1 MAKGNNLQ
9 DLSQIDYCL
18 QQYYSKYMAV
28 TLLQERKKILQEQKN
43 AAIKL
48 NESLQRLPNFGAAS
62 NSFTKLNDAEQLTKK
77 SLDELAARTSER
89 WFKDPK
95 IVKDYSVFVTSF
107 YESLVAKNGGR
118 DSKALENYANNY
130 CANRLQKLM
139 VEQLAREQVPA
150 NTATYIAKKAFSES
164 ILGMGN
170 FGSLKKGAI
179 GQKVDEQAEKYYNPS
194 VVSKTAGTIAGYGI
208 DAALT
213 PGGVGKATSSVAKGV
228 VKVSQKA
235 AGWWLT
241 DKICQ
246 GGLHIYGKLWGTEDE
261 EKKDNRTIFGDENA
275 SAKIQAGAKRYKKN
289 GTELMMNINSGL
301 AKKIKL
307 PPPNTSLTI
316 KKESNALLAE
326 HKGNSQKLL
335 STIKSNLS
343 KQSVPFNGNSKV
355 PAWMLSNSSKQN
367 RALASSFYAC
377 AMEMSR
383 EQKQVRMFG
392 GKKMTL
398 KEVSQRAY
406 DYARAAVAVEQQ
418 TSKNAAHAQKGT
430 WDKNMSA
437 LNDQINNPGLSS
449 IRKHPT
455 SSPQATPTASPYASG
470 PYAQNGVMG
479 TEANGTT
486 QNTAQNP
493 NIGGWGNAFESLGLN
508 GFGDIGKNL
517 GYVLAMLP
525 DMIIGMFTGKTPN
538 LKLQDN
544 LMPLAAIVG
553 GMFVK
558 SPLLKLLLIGFGGAN
573 ILNKAGHA
581 AISDG
586 LAKSNN
592 VAKTYKVYPDEPLN
606 SRIVN
611 PAMKGSS
618 MIATIDGVPSVI
630 NISRDAA
637 DAYNKGAIPI
647 NTLAN
652 AVLRKYDEN
661 KALASQNYEQHMS
674 QEETTTQSMGIK

>member
-1 MAKGNNLQ
+1 MAQGNKYQ
-9 DLSQIDYCL
+9 KFSEIDYCIR
-18 QQYYSKYMAV
+18 QYFNKYMAS
-28 TLLQERKKILQEQKN
+28 TITQEQAKLKDGQTIDYMMEQCKKRWN
-43 AAIKL
+43 KDGKL
-48 NESLQRLPNFGAAS
+48 NHDTKTFVNAFHRNLVALYGNKQSAQLLAYAKAYV
-62 NSFTKLNDAEQLTKK
+62 NS
-77 SLDELAARTSER
+77 R
-89 WFKDPK
+89 
-95 IVKDYSVFVTSF
+95 
-107 YESLVAKNGGR
+107 YESLT
-118 DSKALENYANNY
+118 
-130 CANRLQKLM
+130 
-139 VEQLAREQVPA
+139 VEHLARKKVPQSSA
-150 NTATYIAKKAFSES
+150 EYIAKKMFSES
-164 ILGMGN
+164 LIGFGADLASKKDDLGDKVKEKAEELYKPSALEVGA
-170 FGSLKKGAI
+170 GYVGAAAIDTAITGGVGGIATAATKGAAVASA
-179 GQKVDEQAEKYYNPS
+179 KMAASLTAKN
-194 VVSKTAGTIAGYGI
+194 VSKTMATDLAIRGAIYGAGKGI
-208 DAALT
+208 DAYLDEDNYGSLVFGDKDA
-213 PGGVGKATSSVAKGV
+213 
-228 VKVSQKA
+228 VK
-235 AGWWLT
+235 
-241 DKICQ
+241 KIQ
-246 GGLHIYGKLWGTEDE
+246 GGSYQYKKGGTE
-261 EKKDNRTIFGDENA
+261 
-275 SAKIQAGAKRYKKN
+275 Y
-289 GTELMMNINSGL
+289 INSLNGQL
-301 AKKIKL
+301 NKKIKTPSL
-307 PPPNTSLTI
+307 NTSSII
-316 KKESNALLAE
+316 KKESNALLVAN
-326 HKGNSQKLL
+326 KGNSTKLL
-335 STIKSNLS
+335 NSISSNFS
-343 KQSVPFNGNSKV
+343 KQCISFKENSKI
-355 PAWMLSNSSKQN
+355 PGWMLNNSAKQN

-406 DYARAAVAVEQQ
+406 DYARAAVAVEQRS
-418 TSKNAAHAQKGT
+418 SKNAAHAQKGT

-437 LNDQINNPGLSS
+437 LNDQINNPGKSS

-618 MIATIDGVPSVI
+618 MIATVDGVPSVI

>member
-1 MAKGNNLQ
+1 MMEQ
-9 DLSQIDYCL
+9 C
-18 QQYYSKYMAV
+18 
-28 TLLQERKKILQEQKN
+28 KKRWNKDG
-43 AAIKL
+43 KL
-48 NESLQRLPNFGAAS
+48 NHDTKTFVNAFHRNLVALYGNKQSAQLLAYAKAYV
-62 NSFTKLNDAEQLTKK
+62 NS
-77 SLDELAARTSER
+77 R
-89 WFKDPK
+89 
-95 IVKDYSVFVTSF
+95 
-107 YESLVAKNGGR
+107 YESLT
-118 DSKALENYANNY
+118 
-130 CANRLQKLM
+130 
-139 VEQLAREQVPA
+139 VEHLARKKVPQSSA
-150 NTATYIAKKAFSES
+150 EYIAKKMFSES
-164 ILGMGN
+164 LIGFGADLASKKDDLGDKVKEKAEELYKPSALEVGA
-170 FGSLKKGAI
+170 GYVGAAAIDTAITGGVGGIATAATKGAAVASA
-179 GQKVDEQAEKYYNPS
+179 KMAASLTAKN
-194 VVSKTAGTIAGYGI
+194 VSKTMATDLAIRGAIYGAGKGI
-208 DAALT
+208 DAYLDEDNYGSLVFGDKDA
-213 PGGVGKATSSVAKGV
+213 
-228 VKVSQKA
+228 VK
-235 AGWWLT
+235 
-241 DKICQ
+241 KIQ
-246 GGLHIYGKLWGTEDE
+246 GGSYQYKKGGTE
-261 EKKDNRTIFGDENA
+261 
-275 SAKIQAGAKRYKKN
+275 Y
-289 GTELMMNINSGL
+289 INSLNGQL
-301 AKKIKL
+301 NKKIKTPSL
-307 PPPNTSLTI
+307 NTSSII
-316 KKESNALLAE
+316 KKESNALLVAN
-326 HKGNSQKLL
+326 KGNSTKLL
-335 STIKSNLS
+335 NTISSNFS
-343 KQSVPFNGNSKV
+343 KQCISFKENSKI
-355 PAWMLSNSSKQN
+355 PGWMLNNSAKQN

-406 DYARAAVAVEQQ
+406 DYARAAVAVEQRS
-418 TSKNAAHAQKGT
+418 SKNAAHAQKGT

-437 LNDQINNPGLSS
+437 LNDQINNPGKSS

-618 MIATIDGVPSVI
+618 MIATVDGVPSVI

>member
-1 MAKGNNLQ
+1 MAQGNKYQ
-9 DLSQIDYCL
+9 KFSEIDYCIR
-18 QQYYSKYMAV
+18 QYFNKYMAS
-28 TLLQERKKILQEQKN
+28 TITQEQAKLKDGQTIDYMMEQCKKRWN
-43 AAIKL
+43 KDGKL
-48 NESLQRLPNFGAAS
+48 NHDTKTFVNAFHRNLVALYGNKQSAQLLAYAKAYV
-62 NSFTKLNDAEQLTKK
+62 NS
-77 SLDELAARTSER
+77 R
-89 WFKDPK
+89 
-95 IVKDYSVFVTSF
+95 
-107 YESLVAKNGGR
+107 YESLT
-118 DSKALENYANNY
+118 
-130 CANRLQKLM
+130 
-139 VEQLAREQVPA
+139 VEHLARKKVPQSSA
-150 NTATYIAKKAFSES
+150 EYIAKKMFSES
-164 ILGMGN
+164 LIGFGADLASKKDDLGDKVKEKAEELYKPSALEVGA
-170 FGSLKKGAI
+170 GYVGAAAIDTAITGGVGGIATAATKGAAVASA
-179 GQKVDEQAEKYYNPS
+179 KMAASLTAKN
-194 VVSKTAGTIAGYGI
+194 VSKTMATDLAIRGAIYGAGKGI
-208 DAALT
+208 DAYLDEDNYGSLVFGDKDA
-213 PGGVGKATSSVAKGV
+213 
-228 VKVSQKA
+228 VK
-235 AGWWLT
+235 
-241 DKICQ
+241 KIQ
-246 GGLHIYGKLWGTEDE
+246 GGSYQYKKGGTE
-261 EKKDNRTIFGDENA
+261 
-275 SAKIQAGAKRYKKN
+275 Y
-289 GTELMMNINSGL
+289 INSLNGQL
-301 AKKIKL
+301 NKKIKTPSL
-307 PPPNTSLTI
+307 NTSSII
-316 KKESNALLAE
+316 KKESNALLVAN
-326 HKGNSQKLL
+326 KGNSTKLL
-335 STIKSNLS
+335 NTISSNFS
-343 KQSVPFNGNSKV
+343 KQCISFKENSKI
-355 PAWMLSNSSKQN
+355 PGWMLNNSAKQN

-406 DYARAAVAVEQQ
+406 DYARAAVAVEQRS
-418 TSKNAAHAQKGT
+418 SKNAAHAQKGT

-437 LNDQINNPGLSS
+437 LNDQINNPGKSS

-455 SSPQATPTASPYASG
+455 SSPQAPPTASPYASG

-486 QNTAQNP
+486 QNTAQKP
-493 NIGGWGNAFESLGLN
+493 NIDGWGNAFESLGLN

-558 SPLLKLLLIGFGGAN
+558 NPLLKLLLIGFGGAN

>member
-1 MAKGNNLQ
+1 MAQGNKYQ
-9 DLSQIDYCL
+9 KFSEIDYCIR
-18 QQYYSKYMAV
+18 QYFNKYMAS
-28 TLLQERKKILQEQKN
+28 TITQEQAKLKDGQTVDYMMEQCKKRWN
-43 AAIKL
+43 KDGKL
-48 NESLQRLPNFGAAS
+48 NHDTKTFVNAFHRNLVALYGNKQSAQLLTYAKAYV
-62 NSFTKLNDAEQLTKK
+62 NS
-77 SLDELAARTSER
+77 R
-89 WFKDPK
+89 
-95 IVKDYSVFVTSF
+95 
-107 YESLVAKNGGR
+107 YESLT
-118 DSKALENYANNY
+118 
-130 CANRLQKLM
+130 
-139 VEQLAREQVPA
+139 VEHLARKKVPQSSA
-150 NTATYIAKKAFSES
+150 EYIAKKMFSES
-164 ILGMGN
+164 LIGFGADLASKKDDLGDKVKEKAEELYKPSALEVGA
-170 FGSLKKGAI
+170 GYVGAAAIDTAITGGVGGIATAATKGAAVASA
-179 GQKVDEQAEKYYNPS
+179 KMAASLTAKN
-194 VVSKTAGTIAGYGI
+194 VSKTMATDLAIRGAIYGAGKGI
-208 DAALT
+208 DAYLDEDNYGSLVFGDKDA
-213 PGGVGKATSSVAKGV
+213 
-228 VKVSQKA
+228 VK
-235 AGWWLT
+235 
-241 DKICQ
+241 KIQ
-246 GGLHIYGKLWGTEDE
+246 GGSYQYKKGGTE
-261 EKKDNRTIFGDENA
+261 
-275 SAKIQAGAKRYKKN
+275 Y
-289 GTELMMNINSGL
+289 INSLNGQL
-301 AKKIKL
+301 NKKIKTPSL
-307 PPPNTSLTI
+307 NTSSII
-316 KKESNALLAE
+316 KKESNALLVAN
-326 HKGNSQKLL
+326 KGNSTKLL
-335 STIKSNLS
+335 NTISSNFS
-343 KQSVPFNGNSKV
+343 KQCISFKENSKI
-355 PAWMLSNSSKQN
+355 PGWMLNNSAKQN

-406 DYARAAVAVEQQ
+406 DYARAAVAVEQRS
-418 TSKNAAHAQKGT
+418 SKNAAHAQKGT

-437 LNDQINNPGLSS
+437 LNDQINNPGKSS

-486 QNTAQNP
+486 QNTAQKP
-493 NIGGWGNAFESLGLN
+493 NIDGWGNAFESLGLN

-558 SPLLKLLLIGFGGAN
+558 NPLLKLLLIGFGGAN

>member
-1 MAKGNNLQ
+1 MAQGNKYQ
-9 DLSQIDYCL
+9 KFSEIDYCIR
-18 QQYYSKYMAV
+18 QYFNKYMAS
-28 TLLQERKKILQEQKN
+28 TITQEQAKLKDGQTVDYMMEQCKKRWN
-43 AAIKL
+43 KDGKL
-48 NESLQRLPNFGAAS
+48 NHDTKTFVNAFHRNLVALYGNKQSAQLLAYAKAYV
-62 NSFTKLNDAEQLTKK
+62 NS
-77 SLDELAARTSER
+77 R
-89 WFKDPK
+89 
-95 IVKDYSVFVTSF
+95 
-107 YESLVAKNGGR
+107 YESLT
-118 DSKALENYANNY
+118 
-130 CANRLQKLM
+130 
-139 VEQLAREQVPA
+139 VEHLARKKVPQSSA
-150 NTATYIAKKAFSES
+150 EYIAKKMFSES
-164 ILGMGN
+164 LIGFGADLASKKDDLGDKVKEKAEELYKPSALEVGA
-170 FGSLKKGAI
+170 GYVGAAAIDTAITGGVGGIATAATKGAAVASA
-179 GQKVDEQAEKYYNPS
+179 KMAASLTAKN
-194 VVSKTAGTIAGYGI
+194 VSKTMATDLAIRGAIYGAGKGI
-208 DAALT
+208 DAYLDEDNYGSLVFGDKDA
-213 PGGVGKATSSVAKGV
+213 
-228 VKVSQKA
+228 VK
-235 AGWWLT
+235 
-241 DKICQ
+241 KIQ
-246 GGLHIYGKLWGTEDE
+246 GGSYQYKKGGTE
-261 EKKDNRTIFGDENA
+261 
-275 SAKIQAGAKRYKKN
+275 Y
-289 GTELMMNINSGL
+289 INSLNGQL
-301 AKKIKL
+301 NKKIKTPSL
-307 PPPNTSLTI
+307 NTSSII
-316 KKESNALLAE
+316 KKESNALLVAN
-326 HKGNSQKLL
+326 KGNSTKLL
-335 STIKSNLS
+335 NTISSNFS
-343 KQSVPFNGNSKV
+343 KQCISFKENSKI
-355 PAWMLSNSSKQN
+355 PGWMLNNSAKQN

-406 DYARAAVAVEQQ
+406 DYARAAVAVEQRS
-418 TSKNAAHAQKGT
+418 SKNAAHAQKGT

-437 LNDQINNPGLSS
+437 LNDQINTPGKSS
-449 IRKHPT
+449 IRKRAT
-455 SSPQATPTASPYASG
+455 SSSQATPVASPYASG

-486 QNTAQNP
+486 QNTAQKP
-493 NIGGWGNAFESLGLN
+493 NIDGWGNAFESLGLN

>member
-1 MAKGNNLQ
+1 MAQGNKYQ
-9 DLSQIDYCL
+9 KFSEIDYCIR
-18 QQYYSKYMAV
+18 QYFNKYMAS
-28 TLLQERKKILQEQKN
+28 TITQEQAKLKDGQTIDYMMEQCKKRWN
-43 AAIKL
+43 KDGKL
-48 NESLQRLPNFGAAS
+48 NHDTKTFVNAFHRNLVALYGNKQSAQLLAYAKAYV
-62 NSFTKLNDAEQLTKK
+62 NS
-77 SLDELAARTSER
+77 R
-89 WFKDPK
+89 
-95 IVKDYSVFVTSF
+95 
-107 YESLVAKNGGR
+107 YESLT
-118 DSKALENYANNY
+118 
-130 CANRLQKLM
+130 
-139 VEQLAREQVPA
+139 VEHLARKKVPQSSA
-150 NTATYIAKKAFSES
+150 EYIAKKMFSES
-164 ILGMGN
+164 LIGFGADLASKKDDLGDKVKEKAEELYKPSALEVGA
-170 FGSLKKGAI
+170 GYVGAAAIDTAITGGVGGIATAATKGAAVASA
-179 GQKVDEQAEKYYNPS
+179 KMAASLTAKN
-194 VVSKTAGTIAGYGI
+194 VSKTMATDLAIRGAIYGAGKGI
-208 DAALT
+208 DAYLDEDNYGSLVFGDKDA
-213 PGGVGKATSSVAKGV
+213 
-228 VKVSQKA
+228 VK
-235 AGWWLT
+235 
-241 DKICQ
+241 KIQ
-246 GGLHIYGKLWGTEDE
+246 GGSYQYKKGGTE
-261 EKKDNRTIFGDENA
+261 
-275 SAKIQAGAKRYKKN
+275 Y
-289 GTELMMNINSGL
+289 INSLNGQL
-301 AKKIKL
+301 NKKIKTPSL
-307 PPPNTSLTI
+307 NTSSII
-316 KKESNALLAE
+316 KKESNALLVAN
-326 HKGNSQKLL
+326 KGNSTKLL
-335 STIKSNLS
+335 NTISSNFS
-343 KQSVPFNGNSKV
+343 KQCISFKENSKI
-355 PAWMLSNSSKQN
+355 PGWMLNNSAKQN

-406 DYARAAVAVEQQ
+406 DYARAAVAVEQRS
-418 TSKNAAHAQKGT
+418 SKNAAHAQKGT

-437 LNDQINNPGLSS
+437 LNDQINNPGKSS

-592 VAKTYKVYPDEPLN
+592 VSKTYKVYPDEPLN

-618 MIATIDGVPSVI
+618 MIATVDGVPSVI

-674 QEETTTQSMGIK
+674 QEETTIQSMGIK

>member
-1 MAKGNNLQ
+1 MAQGNKYQ
-9 DLSQIDYCL
+9 KFSEIDYCIR
-18 QQYYSKYMAV
+18 QYFNKYMAS
-28 TLLQERKKILQEQKN
+28 TITQEQAKLKDGQTIDYMMEQCKKRWN
-43 AAIKL
+43 KDGKL
-48 NESLQRLPNFGAAS
+48 NHDTKTFVNAFHRNLVALYGNKQSAQLLAYAKAYV
-62 NSFTKLNDAEQLTKK
+62 NS
-77 SLDELAARTSER
+77 R
-89 WFKDPK
+89 
-95 IVKDYSVFVTSF
+95 
-107 YESLVAKNGGR
+107 YESLT
-118 DSKALENYANNY
+118 
-130 CANRLQKLM
+130 
-139 VEQLAREQVPA
+139 VEHLARKKVPQSSA
-150 NTATYIAKKAFSES
+150 EYIAKKMFSES
-164 ILGMGN
+164 LIGFGADLASKKDDLGDKVKEKAEELYKPSALEVGA
-170 FGSLKKGAI
+170 GYVGAAAIDTAITGGVGGIATAATKGAAVASA
-179 GQKVDEQAEKYYNPS
+179 KMAASLTAKN
-194 VVSKTAGTIAGYGI
+194 VSKTMATDLAIRGAIYGAGKGI
-208 DAALT
+208 DAYLDEDNYGSLVFGDKDA
-213 PGGVGKATSSVAKGV
+213 
-228 VKVSQKA
+228 VK
-235 AGWWLT
+235 
-241 DKICQ
+241 KIQ
-246 GGLHIYGKLWGTEDE
+246 GGSYQYKKGGTE
-261 EKKDNRTIFGDENA
+261 
-275 SAKIQAGAKRYKKN
+275 Y
-289 GTELMMNINSGL
+289 INSLNGQL
-301 AKKIKL
+301 NKKIKTPSL
-307 PPPNTSLTI
+307 NTSSII
-316 KKESNALLAE
+316 KKESNALLVAN
-326 HKGNSQKLL
+326 KGNSTKLL
-335 STIKSNLS
+335 NTISSNFS
-343 KQSVPFNGNSKV
+343 KQCISFKENSKI
-355 PAWMLSNSSKQN
+355 PGWMLNNSAKQN

-406 DYARAAVAVEQQ
+406 DYARAAVAVEQRS
-418 TSKNAAHAQKGT
+418 SKNAAHAQKGT

-437 LNDQINNPGLSS
+437 LNDQINNPGKSS

-486 QNTAQNP
+486 QNTAQKP
-493 NIGGWGNAFESLGLN
+493 NIDGWGNAFESLGLN

-538 LKLQDN
+538 LKFQDN

-558 SPLLKLLLIGFGGAN
+558 NPLLKLLLIGFGGAN

-581 AISDG
+581 TISDG

-618 MIATIDGVPSVI
+618 MIATVDGVPSVI

-674 QEETTTQSMGIK
+674 QEETTIQSMGIK

>member
-1 MAKGNNLQ
+1 MAQGNKYQ
-9 DLSQIDYCL
+9 KFSEIDYCIR
-18 QQYYSKYMAV
+18 QYFNKYMAS
-28 TLLQERKKILQEQKN
+28 TITQEQAKLKDGQTIDYMMEQCKKRWN
-43 AAIKL
+43 KDGKL
-48 NESLQRLPNFGAAS
+48 NHDTKTFVNAFHRNLVALYGNKQSAQLLTYAKAYV
-62 NSFTKLNDAEQLTKK
+62 NS
-77 SLDELAARTSER
+77 R
-89 WFKDPK
+89 
-95 IVKDYSVFVTSF
+95 
-107 YESLVAKNGGR
+107 YESLT
-118 DSKALENYANNY
+118 
-130 CANRLQKLM
+130 
-139 VEQLAREQVPA
+139 VEHLARKKVPQSSA
-150 NTATYIAKKAFSES
+150 EYIAKKMFSES
-164 ILGMGN
+164 LIGFGADLASKKDDLGDKVKEKAEELYKPSALEVGA
-170 FGSLKKGAI
+170 GYVGAAAIDTAITGGVGGIATAATKGAAVASA
-179 GQKVDEQAEKYYNPS
+179 KMAASLTAKN
-194 VVSKTAGTIAGYGI
+194 VSKTMATDLAIRGAIYGAGKGI
-208 DAALT
+208 DAYLDEDNYGSLVFGDKDA
-213 PGGVGKATSSVAKGV
+213 
-228 VKVSQKA
+228 VK
-235 AGWWLT
+235 
-241 DKICQ
+241 KIQ
-246 GGLHIYGKLWGTEDE
+246 GGSYQYKKGGTE
-261 EKKDNRTIFGDENA
+261 
-275 SAKIQAGAKRYKKN
+275 Y
-289 GTELMMNINSGL
+289 INSLNGQL
-301 AKKIKL
+301 NKKIKTPSL
-307 PPPNTSLTI
+307 NTSSII
-316 KKESNALLAE
+316 KKESNALLVAN
-326 HKGNSQKLL
+326 KGNSTKLL
-335 STIKSNLS
+335 NTISSNFS
-343 KQSVPFNGNSKV
+343 KQCISFKENSKI
-355 PAWMLSNSSKQN
+355 PGWMLNNSAKQN

-406 DYARAAVAVEQQ
+406 DYARAAVAVEQRS
-418 TSKNAAHAQKGT
+418 SKNAAHAQKGT

-437 LNDQINNPGLSS
+437 LNDQINNPGKSS

>member
-1 MAKGNNLQ
+1 MAQGNKYQ
-9 DLSQIDYCL
+9 KFSEIDYCIR
-18 QQYYSKYMAV
+18 QYFNKYMAS
-28 TLLQERKKILQEQKN
+28 TITQEQAKLKDGQTIDYMMEQCKKRWN
-43 AAIKL
+43 KDGKL
-48 NESLQRLPNFGAAS
+48 NHDTKTFVNAFHRNLVALYGNKQSAQLLAYAKAYV
-62 NSFTKLNDAEQLTKK
+62 NS
-77 SLDELAARTSER
+77 R
-89 WFKDPK
+89 
-95 IVKDYSVFVTSF
+95 
-107 YESLVAKNGGR
+107 YESLT
-118 DSKALENYANNY
+118 
-130 CANRLQKLM
+130 
-139 VEQLAREQVPA
+139 VEHLARKKVPQSSA
-150 NTATYIAKKAFSES
+150 EYIAKKMFSES
-164 ILGMGN
+164 LIGFGADLASKKDDLGDKVKEKAEELYKPSALEVGA
-170 FGSLKKGAI
+170 GYVGAAAIDTAITGGVGGIATAATKGAAVASA
-179 GQKVDEQAEKYYNPS
+179 KMAASLTAKN
-194 VVSKTAGTIAGYGI
+194 VSKTMATDLAIRGAIYGAGKGI
-208 DAALT
+208 DAYLDEDNYGSLVFGDKDA
-213 PGGVGKATSSVAKGV
+213 
-228 VKVSQKA
+228 VK
-235 AGWWLT
+235 
-241 DKICQ
+241 KIQ
-246 GGLHIYGKLWGTEDE
+246 GGSYQYKKGGTE
-261 EKKDNRTIFGDENA
+261 
-275 SAKIQAGAKRYKKN
+275 Y
-289 GTELMMNINSGL
+289 INSLNGQL
-301 AKKIKL
+301 NKKIKTPSL
-307 PPPNTSLTI
+307 NTSSII

-406 DYARAAVAVEQQ
+406 DYARAAVAVEQRS
-418 TSKNAAHAQKGT
+418 SKNAAHAQKGT

-437 LNDQINNPGLSS
+437 LNDQINTPGKSS
-449 IRKHPT
+449 IRKRAT
-455 SSPQATPTASPYASG
+455 SSSQATPVASPYASG

-486 QNTAQNP
+486 QNTAQKP
-493 NIGGWGNAFESLGLN
+493 NIDGWGNAFESLGLN

-592 VAKTYKVYPDEPLN
+592 VSKTYKVYPDEPLN

-618 MIATIDGVPSVI
+618 MIATVDGVPSVI

-674 QEETTTQSMGIK
+674 QEETTIQSMGIK

>member
-1 MAKGNNLQ
+1 MAQGNKYQ
-9 DLSQIDYCL
+9 KFSEIDYCIR
-18 QQYYSKYMAV
+18 QYFNKYMAS
-28 TLLQERKKILQEQKN
+28 TITQEQAKLKDGQTIDYMMEQCKKRWN
-43 AAIKL
+43 KDGKL
-48 NESLQRLPNFGAAS
+48 NHDTKTFVNAFHRNLVALYGNKQSAQLLTYAKAYV
-62 NSFTKLNDAEQLTKK
+62 NS
-77 SLDELAARTSER
+77 R
-89 WFKDPK
+89 
-95 IVKDYSVFVTSF
+95 
-107 YESLVAKNGGR
+107 YESLT
-118 DSKALENYANNY
+118 
-130 CANRLQKLM
+130 
-139 VEQLAREQVPA
+139 VEHLARKKVPQSSA
-150 NTATYIAKKAFSES
+150 EYIAKKMFSES
-164 ILGMGN
+164 LIGFGADLASKKDDLGDKVKEKAEELYKPSALEVGA
-170 FGSLKKGAI
+170 GYVGAAAIDTAITGGVGGIATAATKGAAVASA
-179 GQKVDEQAEKYYNPS
+179 KMAASLTAKN
-194 VVSKTAGTIAGYGI
+194 VSKTMATDLAIRGAIYGAGKGI
-208 DAALT
+208 DAYLDEDNYGSLVFGDKDA
-213 PGGVGKATSSVAKGV
+213 
-228 VKVSQKA
+228 VK
-235 AGWWLT
+235 
-241 DKICQ
+241 KIQ
-246 GGLHIYGKLWGTEDE
+246 GGSYQYKKGGTE
-261 EKKDNRTIFGDENA
+261 
-275 SAKIQAGAKRYKKN
+275 Y
-289 GTELMMNINSGL
+289 INSLNGQL
-301 AKKIKL
+301 NKKIKTPSL
-307 PPPNTSLTI
+307 NTSSII
-316 KKESNALLAE
+316 KKESNALLVAN
-326 HKGNSQKLL
+326 KGNSTKLL
-335 STIKSNLS
+335 NTISSNFS
-343 KQSVPFNGNSKV
+343 KQCISFKENSKI
-355 PAWMLSNSSKQN
+355 PGWMLNNSAKQN

-406 DYARAAVAVEQQ
+406 DYARAAVAVEQRF
-418 TSKNAAHAQKGT
+418 SKNAAHAQKGT

-437 LNDQINNPGLSS
+437 LNDQINNPGKSS

-558 SPLLKLLLIGFGGAN
+558 NPLLKLLLIGFGGAN

-618 MIATIDGVPSVI
+618 MIATVDGVPSVI

-674 QEETTTQSMGIK
+674 QEETTIQSMGIK

>member
-1 MAKGNNLQ
+1 MAQGNKYQ
-9 DLSQIDYCL
+9 KFSEIDYCIR
-18 QQYYSKYMAV
+18 QYFNKYMAS
-28 TLLQERKKILQEQKN
+28 TITQEQAKLKDGQTIDYMMEQCKKRWN
-43 AAIKL
+43 KDGKL
-48 NESLQRLPNFGAAS
+48 NHDTKTFVNAFHRNLVALYGNKQSAQLLAYAKAYV
-62 NSFTKLNDAEQLTKK
+62 NS
-77 SLDELAARTSER
+77 R
-89 WFKDPK
+89 
-95 IVKDYSVFVTSF
+95 
-107 YESLVAKNGGR
+107 YESLT
-118 DSKALENYANNY
+118 
-130 CANRLQKLM
+130 
-139 VEQLAREQVPA
+139 VEHLARKKVPQSSA
-150 NTATYIAKKAFSES
+150 EYIAKKMFSES
-164 ILGMGN
+164 LIGFGADLASKKDDLGDKVKEKAEELYKPSALEVGA
-170 FGSLKKGAI
+170 GYVGAAAIDTAITGGVGGIATAATKGAAVASA
-179 GQKVDEQAEKYYNPS
+179 KMAASLTAKN
-194 VVSKTAGTIAGYGI
+194 VSKTMATDLAIRGAIYGAGKGI
-208 DAALT
+208 DAYLDEDNYGSLVFGDKDA
-213 PGGVGKATSSVAKGV
+213 
-228 VKVSQKA
+228 VK
-235 AGWWLT
+235 
-241 DKICQ
+241 KIQ
-246 GGLHIYGKLWGTEDE
+246 GGSYQYKKGGTE
-261 EKKDNRTIFGDENA
+261 
-275 SAKIQAGAKRYKKN
+275 Y
-289 GTELMMNINSGL
+289 INSLNGQL
-301 AKKIKL
+301 NKKIKTPSL
-307 PPPNTSLTI
+307 NTSSII
-316 KKESNALLAE
+316 KKESNALLVAN
-326 HKGNSQKLL
+326 KGNSTKLL
-335 STIKSNLS
+335 NTISSNFS
-343 KQSVPFNGNSKV
+343 KQCISFKENSKIPGWV
-355 PAWMLSNSSKQN
+355 LNNSAKQN

-406 DYARAAVAVEQQ
+406 DYARAAVAVEQRS
-418 TSKNAAHAQKGT
+418 SKNAAHAQKGT

-437 LNDQINNPGLSS
+437 LNDQINNPGKSS

-486 QNTAQNP
+486 QNTAQKP
-493 NIGGWGNAFESLGLN
+493 NIDGWGNAFESLGLN

-558 SPLLKLLLIGFGGAN
+558 NPLLKLLLIGFGGAN

>member
-1 MAKGNNLQ
+1 MAQGNKYQ
-9 DLSQIDYCL
+9 KFSEIDYCIR
-18 QQYYSKYMAV
+18 QYFNKYMAS
-28 TLLQERKKILQEQKN
+28 TITQEQAKLKDGQTIDYMMEQCKKRWN
-43 AAIKL
+43 KDGKL
-48 NESLQRLPNFGAAS
+48 NHDTKTFVNAFHRNLVALYGNKQSAQLLAYAKAYV
-62 NSFTKLNDAEQLTKK
+62 NS
-77 SLDELAARTSER
+77 R
-89 WFKDPK
+89 
-95 IVKDYSVFVTSF
+95 
-107 YESLVAKNGGR
+107 YESLT
-118 DSKALENYANNY
+118 
-130 CANRLQKLM
+130 
-139 VEQLAREQVPA
+139 VEHLARKKVPQSSA
-150 NTATYIAKKAFSES
+150 EYIAKKMFSES
-164 ILGMGN
+164 LIGFGADLASKKDDLGDKVKEKAEELYKPSALEVGA
-170 FGSLKKGAI
+170 GYVGAAAIDTAITGGVGGIATAATKGAAVASA
-179 GQKVDEQAEKYYNPS
+179 KMAASLTAKN
-194 VVSKTAGTIAGYGI
+194 VSKTMATDLAIRGAIYGAGKGI
-208 DAALT
+208 DAYLDEDNYGSLVFGDKDA
-213 PGGVGKATSSVAKGV
+213 
-228 VKVSQKA
+228 VK
-235 AGWWLT
+235 
-241 DKICQ
+241 KIQ
-246 GGLHIYGKLWGTEDE
+246 GGSYQYKKGGTE
-261 EKKDNRTIFGDENA
+261 
-275 SAKIQAGAKRYKKN
+275 Y
-289 GTELMMNINSGL
+289 INSLNGQL
-301 AKKIKL
+301 NKKIKTPSL
-307 PPPNTSLTI
+307 NTSSII
-316 KKESNALLAE
+316 KKESNALLVAN
-326 HKGNSQKLL
+326 KGNSTKLL
-335 STIKSNLS
+335 NTISSNFS
-343 KQSVPFNGNSKV
+343 KQCISFKENSKI
-355 PAWMLSNSSKQN
+355 PGWMLNNSAKQN

-406 DYARAAVAVEQQ
+406 DYARAAVAVEQRS
-418 TSKNAAHAQKGT
+418 SKNAAHAQKGT

-437 LNDQINNPGLSS
+437 LNDQINNPGKSS

-455 SSPQATPTASPYASG
+455 SSPQAPPTASPYASG

-592 VAKTYKVYPDEPLN
+592 VSKTYKVYPDEPLN

-618 MIATIDGVPSVI
+618 MIATVDGVPSVI

-674 QEETTTQSMGIK
+674 QEETTIQSMGIK

>member
-1 MAKGNNLQ
+1 MAQGNKYQ
-9 DLSQIDYCL
+9 KFSEIDYCIR
-18 QQYYSKYMAV
+18 QYFNKYMAS
-28 TLLQERKKILQEQKN
+28 TITQEQAKLKDGQTIDYMMEQCKKRWN
-43 AAIKL
+43 KDGKL
-48 NESLQRLPNFGAAS
+48 NHDTKTFVNAFHRNLVALYGNKQSAQLLAYAKAYV
-62 NSFTKLNDAEQLTKK
+62 NS
-77 SLDELAARTSER
+77 R
-89 WFKDPK
+89 
-95 IVKDYSVFVTSF
+95 
-107 YESLVAKNGGR
+107 YESLT
-118 DSKALENYANNY
+118 
-130 CANRLQKLM
+130 
-139 VEQLAREQVPA
+139 VEHLARKKVPQSSA
-150 NTATYIAKKAFSES
+150 EYIAKKMFSES
-164 ILGMGN
+164 LIGFGADLASKKDDLGDKVKEKAEELYKPSALEVGA
-170 FGSLKKGAI
+170 GYVGAAAIDTAITGGVGGIATAATKGAAVASAKMAASI
-179 GQKVDEQAEKYYNPS
+179 TAKN
-194 VVSKTAGTIAGYGI
+194 VSKTMATDLAIRGAIYGAGKGI
-208 DAALT
+208 DAYLDEDNYGSLVFGDKDA
-213 PGGVGKATSSVAKGV
+213 
-228 VKVSQKA
+228 VK
-235 AGWWLT
+235 
-241 DKICQ
+241 KIQ
-246 GGLHIYGKLWGTEDE
+246 GGSYQYKKGGTE
-261 EKKDNRTIFGDENA
+261 
-275 SAKIQAGAKRYKKN
+275 Y
-289 GTELMMNINSGL
+289 INSLNGQL
-301 AKKIKL
+301 NKKIKTPSL
-307 PPPNTSLTI
+307 NTSSII
-316 KKESNALLAE
+316 KKESNALLVAN
-326 HKGNSQKLL
+326 KGNSTKLL
-335 STIKSNLS
+335 NTISSNFS
-343 KQSVPFNGNSKV
+343 KQCISFKENSKI
-355 PAWMLSNSSKQN
+355 PGWMLNNSAKQN

-406 DYARAAVAVEQQ
+406 DYARAAVAVEQRS
-418 TSKNAAHAQKGT
+418 SKNAAHAQKGT

-437 LNDQINNPGLSS
+437 LNDQINNPGKSS

-486 QNTAQNP
+486 QNTAQKP
-493 NIGGWGNAFESLGLN
+493 NIDGWGNAFESLGLN

-558 SPLLKLLLIGFGGAN
+558 NPLLKLLLIGFGGAN

>member
-1 MAKGNNLQ
+1 MAQGNKYQ
-9 DLSQIDYCL
+9 KFSEIDYCIR
-18 QQYYSKYMAV
+18 QYFNKYMAS
-28 TLLQERKKILQEQKN
+28 TITQEQAKLKDGQTIDYMMEQCKKRWN
-43 AAIKL
+43 KDGKL
-48 NESLQRLPNFGAAS
+48 NHDTKTFVNAFHRNLVALSGIKQSAQLLAYAKAYV
-62 NSFTKLNDAEQLTKK
+62 NS
-77 SLDELAARTSER
+77 R
-89 WFKDPK
+89 
-95 IVKDYSVFVTSF
+95 
-107 YESLVAKNGGR
+107 YESLT
-118 DSKALENYANNY
+118 
-130 CANRLQKLM
+130 
-139 VEQLAREQVPA
+139 VEHLARKKVPQSSA
-150 NTATYIAKKAFSES
+150 EYIAKKMFSES
-164 ILGMGN
+164 LIGFGADLASKKDDLGDKVKEKAEELYKPSALEVGA
-170 FGSLKKGAI
+170 GYVGAAAIDTAITGGVGGIATAATKGAAVASA
-179 GQKVDEQAEKYYNPS
+179 KMAASLTAKN
-194 VVSKTAGTIAGYGI
+194 VSKTMATDLAIRGAIYGAGKGI
-208 DAALT
+208 DAYLDEDNYGSLVFGDKDA
-213 PGGVGKATSSVAKGV
+213 
-228 VKVSQKA
+228 VK
-235 AGWWLT
+235 
-241 DKICQ
+241 KIQ
-246 GGLHIYGKLWGTEDE
+246 GGSYQYKKGGTE
-261 EKKDNRTIFGDENA
+261 
-275 SAKIQAGAKRYKKN
+275 Y
-289 GTELMMNINSGL
+289 INSLNGQL
-301 AKKIKL
+301 NKKIKTPSL
-307 PPPNTSLTI
+307 NTSSII
-316 KKESNALLAE
+316 KKESNALLVAN
-326 HKGNSQKLL
+326 KGNSTKLL
-335 STIKSNLS
+335 NTISSNFS
-343 KQSVPFNGNSKV
+343 KQCISFKENSKI
-355 PAWMLSNSSKQN
+355 PGWMLNNSAKQN

-406 DYARAAVAVEQQ
+406 DYARAAVAVEQRS
-418 TSKNAAHAQKGT
+418 SKNAAHAQKGT

-437 LNDQINNPGLSS
+437 LNDQINNPGKSS

-592 VAKTYKVYPDEPLN
+592 VSKTYKVYPDEPLN

-618 MIATIDGVPSVI
+618 MIATVDGVPSVI

-674 QEETTTQSMGIK
+674 QEETTIQSMGIK

>member
-1 MAKGNNLQ
+1 MLNN
-9 DLSQIDYCL
+9 
-18 QQYYSKYMAV
+18 
-28 TLLQERKKILQEQKN
+28 
-43 AAIKL
+43 
-48 NESLQRLPNFGAAS
+48 
-62 NSFTKLNDAEQLTKK
+62 
-77 SLDELAARTSER
+77 
-89 WFKDPK
+89 
-95 IVKDYSVFVTSF
+95 
-107 YESLVAKNGGR
+107 
-118 DSKALENYANNY
+118 
-130 CANRLQKLM
+130 
-139 VEQLAREQVPA
+139 
-150 NTATYIAKKAFSES
+150 
-164 ILGMGN
+164 
-170 FGSLKKGAI
+170 
-179 GQKVDEQAEKYYNPS
+179 
-194 VVSKTAGTIAGYGI
+194 
-208 DAALT
+208 
-213 PGGVGKATSSVAKGV
+213 
-228 VKVSQKA
+228 
-235 AGWWLT
+235 
-241 DKICQ
+241 
-246 GGLHIYGKLWGTEDE
+246 
-261 EKKDNRTIFGDENA
+261 
-275 SAKIQAGAKRYKKN
+275 SA
-289 GTELMMNINSGL
+289 
-301 AKKIKL
+301 
-307 PPPNTSLTI
+307 
-316 KKESNALLAE
+316 
-326 HKGNSQKLL
+326 
-335 STIKSNLS
+335 
-343 KQSVPFNGNSKV
+343 
-355 PAWMLSNSSKQN
+355 KQN

-406 DYARAAVAVEQQ
+406 DYARAAVAVEQRS
-418 TSKNAAHAQKGT
+418 SKNAAHAQKGT

-437 LNDQINNPGLSS
+437 LNDQINNPGKSS

-558 SPLLKLLLIGFGGAN
+558 NPLLKLLLIGFGGAN

>member
-1 MAKGNNLQ
+1 MAQGNKYQ
-9 DLSQIDYCL
+9 KFSEIDYCIR
-18 QQYYSKYMAV
+18 QYFNKYMAS
-28 TLLQERKKILQEQKN
+28 TITQEQAKLKDGQTIDYMMEQCKKRWN
-43 AAIKL
+43 KDGKL
-48 NESLQRLPNFGAAS
+48 NHDTKTFVNAFHRNLVALYGNKQSAQLLTYAKAYV
-62 NSFTKLNDAEQLTKK
+62 NS
-77 SLDELAARTSER
+77 R
-89 WFKDPK
+89 
-95 IVKDYSVFVTSF
+95 
-107 YESLVAKNGGR
+107 YESLT
-118 DSKALENYANNY
+118 
-130 CANRLQKLM
+130 
-139 VEQLAREQVPA
+139 VEHLARKKVPQSSA
-150 NTATYIAKKAFSES
+150 EYIAKKMFSES
-164 ILGMGN
+164 LIGFGADLASKKDDLGDKVKEKAEELYKPSALEVGA
-170 FGSLKKGAI
+170 GYVGAAAIDTAITGGVGGIATAATKGAAVASA
-179 GQKVDEQAEKYYNPS
+179 KMVASLTAKN
-194 VVSKTAGTIAGYGI
+194 VSKTMATDLAIRGAIYGAGKGI
-208 DAALT
+208 DAYLDEDNYGSLVFGDKDA
-213 PGGVGKATSSVAKGV
+213 
-228 VKVSQKA
+228 VK
-235 AGWWLT
+235 
-241 DKICQ
+241 KIQ
-246 GGLHIYGKLWGTEDE
+246 GGSYQYKKGGTE
-261 EKKDNRTIFGDENA
+261 
-275 SAKIQAGAKRYKKN
+275 Y
-289 GTELMMNINSGL
+289 INSLNGQL
-301 AKKIKL
+301 NKKIKTPSL
-307 PPPNTSLTI
+307 NTSSII
-316 KKESNALLAE
+316 KKESNALLVAN
-326 HKGNSQKLL
+326 KGNSTKLL
-335 STIKSNLS
+335 NTISSNFS
-343 KQSVPFNGNSKV
+343 KQCISFKENSKI
-355 PAWMLSNSSKQN
+355 PGWMLNNSAKQN

-406 DYARAAVAVEQQ
+406 DYARAAVAVEQRS
-418 TSKNAAHAQKGT
+418 SKNAAHAQKGT

-437 LNDQINNPGLSS
+437 LNDQINNPGQSS

>member
-1 MAKGNNLQ
+1 MAQGNKYQ
-9 DLSQIDYCL
+9 KFSEIDYCIR
-18 QQYYSKYMAV
+18 QYFNKYMAS
-28 TLLQERKKILQEQKN
+28 TITQEQAKLKDGQTVDYMMEQCKKRWN
-43 AAIKL
+43 KDGKL
-48 NESLQRLPNFGAAS
+48 NHDTKTFVNAFHRNLVALYGNKQSAQLLTYAKAYV
-62 NSFTKLNDAEQLTKK
+62 NS
-77 SLDELAARTSER
+77 R
-89 WFKDPK
+89 
-95 IVKDYSVFVTSF
+95 
-107 YESLVAKNGGR
+107 YESLT
-118 DSKALENYANNY
+118 
-130 CANRLQKLM
+130 
-139 VEQLAREQVPA
+139 VEHLARKKVPQSSA
-150 NTATYIAKKAFSES
+150 EYIAKKMFSES
-164 ILGMGN
+164 LIGFGADLASKKDDLGDKVKEKAEELYKPSALEVGA
-170 FGSLKKGAI
+170 GYVGAAAIDTAITGGVGGIATAATKGAAVASA
-179 GQKVDEQAEKYYNPS
+179 KMAASLTAKN
-194 VVSKTAGTIAGYGI
+194 VSKTMATDLAIRGAIYGAGKGI
-208 DAALT
+208 DAYLDEDNYGSLVFGDKDA
-213 PGGVGKATSSVAKGV
+213 
-228 VKVSQKA
+228 VK
-235 AGWWLT
+235 
-241 DKICQ
+241 KIQ
-246 GGLHIYGKLWGTEDE
+246 GGSYQYKKGGTE
-261 EKKDNRTIFGDENA
+261 
-275 SAKIQAGAKRYKKN
+275 Y
-289 GTELMMNINSGL
+289 INSLNGQL
-301 AKKIKL
+301 NKKIKTPSL
-307 PPPNTSLTI
+307 NTSSII
-316 KKESNALLAE
+316 KKESNALLVAN
-326 HKGNSQKLL
+326 KGNSTKLL
-335 STIKSNLS
+335 NTISSNFS
-343 KQSVPFNGNSKV
+343 KQCISFKENSKI
-355 PAWMLSNSSKQN
+355 PGWMLNNSAKQN

-406 DYARAAVAVEQQ
+406 DYARAAVAVEQRS
-418 TSKNAAHAQKGT
+418 SKNAAHAQKGT

-437 LNDQINNPGLSS
+437 LNDQINTPGKSS
-449 IRKHPT
+449 IRKRAT
-455 SSPQATPTASPYASG
+455 SSSQATPVASPYASG

-486 QNTAQNP
+486 QNTAQKP
-493 NIGGWGNAFESLGLN
+493 NIDGWGNAFESLGLN

-558 SPLLKLLLIGFGGAN
+558 NPLLKLLLIGFGGAN

>member
-1 MAKGNNLQ
+1 MAQGNKYQ
-9 DLSQIDYCL
+9 KFSEIDYCIR
-18 QQYYSKYMAV
+18 QYFNKYMAS
-28 TLLQERKKILQEQKN
+28 TITQEQAKLKDGQTIDYMMEQCKKRWN
-43 AAIKL
+43 KDGKL
-48 NESLQRLPNFGAAS
+48 NHDTKTFVNAFHRNLVALYGNKQSAQLLTYAKAYV
-62 NSFTKLNDAEQLTKK
+62 NS
-77 SLDELAARTSER
+77 R
-89 WFKDPK
+89 
-95 IVKDYSVFVTSF
+95 
-107 YESLVAKNGGR
+107 YESLT
-118 DSKALENYANNY
+118 
-130 CANRLQKLM
+130 
-139 VEQLAREQVPA
+139 VEHLARKKVPQSSA
-150 NTATYIAKKAFSES
+150 EYIAKKMFSES
-164 ILGMGN
+164 LIGFGADLASKKDDLGDKVKEKAEELYKPSALEVGA
-170 FGSLKKGAI
+170 GYVGAAAIDTAITGGVGGIATAATKGAAVASA
-179 GQKVDEQAEKYYNPS
+179 KMAASLTAKN
-194 VVSKTAGTIAGYGI
+194 VSKTMATDLAIRGAIYGAGKGI
-208 DAALT
+208 DAYLDEDNYGSLVFGDKDA
-213 PGGVGKATSSVAKGV
+213 
-228 VKVSQKA
+228 VK
-235 AGWWLT
+235 
-241 DKICQ
+241 KIQ
-246 GGLHIYGKLWGTEDE
+246 GGSYQYKKGGTE
-261 EKKDNRTIFGDENA
+261 
-275 SAKIQAGAKRYKKN
+275 Y
-289 GTELMMNINSGL
+289 INSLNGQL
-301 AKKIKL
+301 NKKIKTPSL
-307 PPPNTSLTI
+307 NTSSII
-316 KKESNALLAE
+316 KKESNALLVAN
-326 HKGNSQKLL
+326 KGNSTKLL
-335 STIKSNLS
+335 NTISSNFS
-343 KQSVPFNGNSKV
+343 KQCISFKENSKI
-355 PAWMLSNSSKQN
+355 PGWMLNNSAKQN

-406 DYARAAVAVEQQ
+406 DYARAAVAVEQRS
-418 TSKNAAHAQKGT
+418 SKNAAHAQKGT

-437 LNDQINNPGLSS
+437 LNDQINNPGKSS

-486 QNTAQNP
+486 QNTAQKP
-493 NIGGWGNAFESLGLN
+493 NIDGWGNAFESLGLN

-558 SPLLKLLLIGFGGAN
+558 NPLLKLLLIGFGGAN

>member
-1 MAKGNNLQ
+1 MAQGNKYQ
-9 DLSQIDYCL
+9 KFSEIDYCIR
-18 QQYYSKYMAV
+18 QYFNKYMAS
-28 TLLQERKKILQEQKN
+28 TITQEQAKLKDGQTIDYMMEQCKKRWN
-43 AAIKL
+43 KDGKL
-48 NESLQRLPNFGAAS
+48 NHDTKTFVNAFHRNLVALYGNKQSAQLLAYAKAYV
-62 NSFTKLNDAEQLTKK
+62 NS
-77 SLDELAARTSER
+77 R
-89 WFKDPK
+89 
-95 IVKDYSVFVTSF
+95 
-107 YESLVAKNGGR
+107 YESLT
-118 DSKALENYANNY
+118 
-130 CANRLQKLM
+130 
-139 VEQLAREQVPA
+139 VEHLARKKVPQSSA
-150 NTATYIAKKAFSES
+150 EYIAKKMFSES
-164 ILGMGN
+164 LIGFGADLASKKDDLGDKVKEKAEELYKPSALEVGA
-170 FGSLKKGAI
+170 GYVGAAAIDTAITGGVGGIATAATKGAAVASA
-179 GQKVDEQAEKYYNPS
+179 KMAASLTAKN
-194 VVSKTAGTIAGYGI
+194 VSKTMATDLAIRGAIYGAGKGI
-208 DAALT
+208 DAYLDEDNYGSLVFGDKDA
-213 PGGVGKATSSVAKGV
+213 
-228 VKVSQKA
+228 VK
-235 AGWWLT
+235 
-241 DKICQ
+241 KIQ
-246 GGLHIYGKLWGTEDE
+246 GGSYQYKKGGTE
-261 EKKDNRTIFGDENA
+261 
-275 SAKIQAGAKRYKKN
+275 Y
-289 GTELMMNINSGL
+289 INSLNGQL
-301 AKKIKL
+301 NKKIKTPSL
-307 PPPNTSLTI
+307 NTSSII
-316 KKESNALLAE
+316 KKESNALLVAN
-326 HKGNSQKLL
+326 KGNSTKLL
-335 STIKSNLS
+335 NTISSNFS
-343 KQSVPFNGNSKV
+343 KQCISFKENSKI
-355 PAWMLSNSSKQN
+355 PGWMLNNSAKQN

-406 DYARAAVAVEQQ
+406 DYARAAVAVEQRS
-418 TSKNAAHAQKGT
+418 SKNAAHAQKGT

-437 LNDQINNPGLSS
+437 LNDQINNPGKSS

-486 QNTAQNP
+486 QNTAQKP
-493 NIGGWGNAFESLGLN
+493 NIDGWGNAFESLGLN

-592 VAKTYKVYPDEPLN
+592 VSKTYKVYPDEPLN

-618 MIATIDGVPSVI
+618 MIATVDGVPSVI

-674 QEETTTQSMGIK
+674 QEETTIQSMGIK